1 MIYPICQQGN
11 NLPPT
16 LYSIMQSLVNYDTD
30 DEPSKIKD
38 MWQKAREYI
47 FNFDYVL
54 TNNVSRETFE
64 HNILN
69 HYLMRRINYET
80 VTLFQIMLENKLSD
94 ILPKYNMLWDSLN
107 GWDIFKS
114 GTTTREYTDNTTTSN
129 TGNNTVNGSITGEN
143 RGTTNTVNNTGY
155 SDTPQSNIDDINS
168 SEYLTEYTHNVV
180 DNTITN
186 NTSTTT
192 SNTST
197 NTDSGKSNKTINEVV
212 TRTAD
217 NELDLLIKFQTEY
230 NNIWTMLYADLDCL
244 FYGLV

>member
-1 MIYPICQQGN
+1 MIYPILQQGN

-16 LYSIMQSLVNYDTD
+16 LYSIMQSLVNYDT

-54 TNNVSRETFE
+54 STNVSRETFE

-69 HYLMRRINYET
+69 HYLMRRINYDT
-80 VTLFQIMLENKLSD
+80 VTLFQIMLENKLAE
-94 ILPKYNMLWDSLN
+94 ILPKYNMLWDSLD

-114 GTTTREYTDNTTTSN
+114 GTTTREYTDNTTTYN
-129 TGNNTVNGSITGEN
+129 TGNNSVNGSITGEN
-143 RGTTNTVNNTGY
+143 TGTANTVNNTGY
-155 SDTPQSNIDDINS
+155 SDTPQSNIDDIDSN
-168 SEYLTEYTHNVV
+168 EYLTEYTHNVA

-192 SNTST
+192 SNTSI
-197 NTDSGKSNKTINEVV
+197 NTDTGKSDKTIKEVV

-217 NELDLLIKFQTEY
+217 NELDLLVKFQTEY
-230 NNIWTMLYADLDCL
+230 NNIWTMLYRDLDCL

>member
-1 MIYPICQQGN
+1 MIYPICHQGN

-16 LYSIMQSLVNYDTD
+16 LYSIMQSLVNYDS

-69 HYLMRRINYET
+69 HYIMRRINFDT
-80 VTLFQIMLENKLSD
+80 VTLFQIMLENKLIE
-94 ILPKYNMLWDSLN
+94 ILPKYNMLWDSLD

-129 TGNNTVNGSITGEN
+129 SGNNTVNGSITGEN
-143 RGTTNTVNNTGY
+143 TGTTNTVNNTGY
-155 SDTPQSNIDDINS
+155 SDTPQSKIDDINN
-168 SEYLTEYTHNVV
+168 SEYLTEYTHNVA

-192 SNTST
+192 TNTTT
-197 NTDSGKSNKTINEVV
+197 NTDSGKSDKTIKEVV

-217 NELDLLIKFQTEY
+217 NELDLFLKFQTEY
-230 NNIWTMLYADLDCL
+230 NNIWTMLYSDLDCL
-244 FYGLV
+244 FYGLI

>member
-1 MIYPICQQGN
+1 MIYPIWRQGN

-16 LYSIMQSLVNYDTD
+16 LYSIMQSLVNYDT

-69 HYLMRRINYET
+69 HYLMRRINYDT
-80 VTLFQIMLENKLSD
+80 VTLFQIMLENKLSE

-114 GTTTREYTDNTTTSN
+114 GTTTREYKDNTTTSN
-129 TGNNTVNGSITGEN
+129 TGNNTGEN

-192 SNTST
+192 SN
-197 NTDSGKSNKTINEVV
+197 SGKSNKTINEVV

-230 NNIWTMLYADLDCL
+230 NNIWTMLYNDLDCL
-244 FYGLV
+244 FYGLI

>member
-1 MIYPICQQGN
+1 MIYPILQQGN

-16 LYSIMQSLVNYDTD
+16 LYSIIQSLVNYDN

-54 TNNVSRETFE
+54 SNNVSRETFE

-69 HYLMRRINYET
+69 HYLMRRINYDT
-80 VTLFQIMLENKLSD
+80 VTLFQIMLENKLAE
-94 ILPKYNMLWDSLN
+94 ILPKYNMLWDSLD

-114 GTTTREYTDNTTTSN
+114 GTTTREYRDNTTTSN

-143 RGTTNTVNNTGY
+143 TGTTKTINNTGY
-155 SDTPQSNIDDINS
+155 SDTPQSNINDIDSN
-168 SEYLTEYTHNVV
+168 EYLTEYTHNVA

-192 SNTST
+192 TNTSS
-197 NTDSGKSNKTINEVV
+197 NIDSGKSDKTIKEVV

-217 NELDLLIKFQTEY
+217 NEIDLLIKFQTEY
-230 NNIWTMLYADLDCL
+230 NNIWTMLYSDLDCL

>member
-1 MIYPICQQGN
+1 MIYPILQQGN

-16 LYSIMQSLVNYDTD
+16 LYSIMQSLVNYDT

-54 TNNVSRETFE
+54 TNNVSCETFE

-69 HYLMRRINYET
+69 HYLMRRINYDT
-80 VTLFQIMLENKLSD
+80 VTLFQIMLENKLSE
-94 ILPKYNMLWDSLN
+94 ILPKYNLLWDSLN
-107 GWDIFKS
+107 GWNIFKS
-114 GTTTREYTDNTTTSN
+114 GTTTREFIDNTTTSN
-129 TGNNTVNGSITGEN
+129 TGNNTGEN
-143 RGTTNTVNNTGY
+143 TGTTNTVNNTGY
-155 SDTPQSNIDDINS
+155 SDTPQSNIVDINS

-192 SNTST
+192 SN
-197 NTDSGKSNKTINEVV
+197 SGQSNKKINEVV

>member
-16 LYSIMQSLVNYDTD
+16 LYSIMQSLVNYDSD
-30 DEPSKIKD
+30 GPSKIKD

-69 HYLMRRINYET
+69 HYLMRRINYDT
-80 VTLFQIMLENKLSD
+80 VTLFQIMLENKLSE

-114 GTTTREYTDNTTTSN
+114 GTTTKEFTDNTTTSN
-129 TGNNTVNGSITGEN
+129 TGNNTGKNT
-143 RGTTNTVNNTGY
+143 GTTNTVNNTGY

-186 NTSTTT
+186 NISTTT
-192 SNTST
+192 SNIG
-197 NTDSGKSNKTINEVV
+197 NSNKAINEVV

-217 NELDLLIKFQTEY
+217 NELDLLIKCQTEY

>member
-1 MIYPICQQGN
+1 MIYPIWHQGN

-16 LYSIMQSLVNYDTD
+16 IYSIMQSLVNYDS
-30 DEPSKIKD
+30 DEPTKIKD

-54 TNNVSRETFE
+54 SSNVSRETFE

-69 HYLMRRINYET
+69 HYLMRRINFDT
-80 VTLFQIMLENKLSD
+80 VTLFQIMLENKLSE
-94 ILPKYNMLWDSLN
+94 ILPKYNMLWDSLK

-129 TGNNTVNGSITGEN
+129 TVNNIVNGSITGEN
-143 RGTTNTVNNTGY
+143 TGTTNTVNNTGY

-168 SEYLTEYTHNVV
+168 NEYLTEYTHNVE

-197 NTDSGKSNKTINEVV
+197 NTDSGKSDKKIKEIV

-217 NELDLLIKFQTEY
+217 NELDLFLKFQAEY
-230 NNIWTMLYADLDCL
+230 NNIWTMLYSDLDCL

>member
-30 DEPSKIKD
+30 EPSKIKD

-54 TNNVSRETFE
+54 STNVSRETFE

-69 HYLMRRINYET
+69 HYLMRRINFDT
-80 VTLFQIMLENKLSD
+80 VTLFQIMLENKLSE
-94 ILPKYNMLWDSLN
+94 ILPRYNMLWDSLQ

-129 TGNNTVNGSITGEN
+129 TGNNTVNGSISGEN
-143 RGTTNTVNNTGY
+143 TGTTNTVNNTGY

-168 SEYLTEYTHNVV
+168 NEYLTEYTHNVS

-192 SNTST
+192 SNTTT
-197 NTDSGKSNKTINEVV
+197 NTDSGKSDKTINEVV

-230 NNIWTMLYADLDCL
+230 NNIWTMLYKDLDCL

>member
-16 LYSIMQSLVNYDTD
+16 LYSIMQSLVNYDT

-69 HYLMRRINYET
+69 HYLMRRINYDT
-80 VTLFQIMLENKLSD
+80 VTLFQIMLENKLSE
-94 ILPKYNMLWDSLN
+94 ILPMYNMLWDSLN

-129 TGNNTVNGSITGEN
+129 TGNNTGEN
-143 RGTTNTVNNTGY
+143 TGITNTVNNTGY

-192 SNTST
+192 SN
-197 NTDSGKSNKTINEVV
+197 SGKSNKTINEVV

>member
-16 LYSIMQSLVNYDTD
+16 LYSIMQSLVNYDS

-69 HYLMRRINYET
+69 HYLMRRINYDT
-80 VTLFQIMLENKLSD
+80 VTLFQIMLENKLSE

-114 GTTTREYTDNTTTSN
+114 GTTTREYTDNTTSSN
-129 TGNNTVNGSITGEN
+129 TGNNTGVN

-155 SDTPQSNIDDINS
+155 SDTPQSNIVDINSS

-186 NTSTTT
+186 NTSTTM
-192 SNTST
+192 SN
-197 NTDSGKSNKTINEVV
+197 SGKSNKTINEVV

-230 NNIWTMLYADLDCL
+230 NNIWTMLYNDLDCL